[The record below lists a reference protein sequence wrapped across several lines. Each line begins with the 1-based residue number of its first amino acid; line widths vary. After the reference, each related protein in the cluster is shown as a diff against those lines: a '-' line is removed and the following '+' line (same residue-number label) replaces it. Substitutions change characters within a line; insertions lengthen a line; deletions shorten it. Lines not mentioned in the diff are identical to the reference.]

1 MENST
6 KVVSKRL
13 TIILTTNLC
22 EYLHDESRFRE
33 FLFCL
38 DILVSGDS
46 DSSIS
51 NSAQLMAS
59 GIPLHLL
66 GYLPQSNLS
75 VEMQDLLGNIISS
88 MCLHLAKMI
97 LPSLQI
103 NKRMLTL
110 GMSKIS
116 CVKLTSLQP
125 VLDRLSSREEITAV
139 LTLLYFS
146 YLHQYRYWDNA
157 QLLNFLTQILRRHP
171 DIFSYESVV
180 IRALVYLLSSC
191 QLSVPLV
198 TDCYSGDIEK
208 FVLLQLEKTPIDV
221 WFTDCLIVYKWCLL
235 TQERTATLGTKL
247 VEYWLTQI
255 DITHCSDSHML
266 DSLSENN
273 KMLLDDMKFH
283 FQFLMSL
290 LNHLSSESI
299 SSKARNV
306 FVYCISKLTR
316 DDMSLVNAVHKL
328 FIYATRSFETSYL
341 QNTTANVAEN
351 FLCVM
356 NVLLNCQ
363 LSSTID
369 RIICV
374 KSVYLVLKLITK
386 DGQTLSTVTNGLQF
400 LSSVTQGLTFQDSK
414 TVIPPILQ
422 NERFLTI
429 LEKCVTQQDATIS
442 QPSLVLVSWLAF
454 HDDGIQIQ
462 RSVRISSDYLLRGL
476 AMCKADL
483 CVPLIKLIDVAL
495 SKKQGAMTFYK
506 CQPNYKS
513 TQIFSF
519 RELKQIYLYL
529 QQFILQENLDV
540 RCSVVNCI
548 EKLLA
553 AGPEINEYILYQ
565 AWNIQMLE
573 SVLASRKLLGLTEA
587 ELTLCCLFS
596 SKVNI
601 WSSIALDSFLMALI
615 NTDLLQDHGH
625 KAVMFMQ
632 KIKKSIN
639 FDKELLQLAELHLNE
654 VTIQNR

>member
-290 LNHLSSESI
+290 L
-299 SSKARNV
+299 K
-306 FVYCISKLTR
+306 VYHPR
-316 DDMSLVNAVHKL
+316 QEMSL
-328 FIYATRSFETSYL
+328 FIVFPKSFETSYL